1 MYQIMIVEDD
11 RNTRLLMSAVL
22 GRNGYGTVLAENGEE
37 ALRLLEEKRVD
48 LIVLDIMMPRMDGF
62 ALTNTLRSNGCNLPI
77 LMVTARE
84 TLEDKK
90 RGFIIGADDYMVKPV
105 DEEEMLLRIRALL
118 RRSQITGERRLTVGK
133 TTLIYDTMSAKTPTE
148 TVELPQKEFQLL
160 FKLLS
165 DPNKTFT
172 RRQLMDALWDSDSES
187 EERTVDVHI
196 SRLRE
201 RFRENKD
208 FSIVT
213 VRGLGYKAVLNS

>member
-11 RNTRLLMSAVL
+11 KNTRLLMSAVL
-22 GRNGYGTVLAENGEE
+22 GRNGYATVLAENGEE
-37 ALRLLEEKRVD
+37 ALKLLEETQVD

-62 ALTNTLRSNGCNLPI
+62 AFTHALRSNDCNLPI

-84 TLEDKK
+84 TQEDKK
-90 RGFIIGADDYMVKPV
+90 RGFITGADDYMVKPV
-105 DEEEMLLRIRALL
+105 DEEEMLLRIQALL
-118 RRSQITGERRLTVGK
+118 RRSKISGERRLTVGK
-133 TTLIYDTMSAKTPTE
+133 TTLTYDTMSAKTPTE

-165 DPNKTFT
+165 YPSKTFT

-213 VRGLGYKAVLNS
+213 VRGLGYKAVLHP

>member
-37 ALRLLEEKRVD
+37 ALKLLEEKQVD

-62 ALTNTLRSNGCNLPI
+62 ALTNTLRGNGCNLPI

-105 DEEEMLLRIRALL
+105 DEEEMLLRIQALL

-133 TTLIYDTMSAKTPTE
+133 TILIYDTMSAKTPSE
-148 TVELPQKEFQLL
+148 TIELPQKEFQLL

-165 DPNKTFT
+165 SPNKTFT
-172 RRQLMDALWDSDSES
+172 RRQLMDALWDSDSDS
-187 EERTVDVHI
+187 DERTVDVHI

-201 RFRENKD
+201 RFRESKD

-213 VRGLGYKAVLNS
+213 VRGLGYKAVLHP

>member
-11 RNTRLLMSAVL
+11 KNTRLLMSAVL

-37 ALRLLEEKRVD
+37 ALRLLEETQVD

-62 ALTNTLRSNGCNLPI
+62 AFTQALRNNGNNLPI

-84 TLEDKK
+84 TREDKK

-105 DEEEMLLRIRALL
+105 DEEEMLLRIQALL
-118 RRSQITGERRLTVGK
+118 RRSKISGERSLTVGK
-133 TTLIYDTMSAKTPTE
+133 TTLIYDTMSAKMPTE

-165 DPNKTFT
+165 YPGKTFT
-172 RRQLMDALWDSDSES
+172 RRQLMDAFWESDSDSD
-187 EERTVDVHI
+187 ERTVDVHI

-201 RFRENKD
+201 RFRENTD
-208 FSIVT
+208 FSIIT
-213 VRGLGYKAVLNS
+213 VRGLGYKAVLHP